1 MAIAQPPI
9 VPIVGGG
16 PAGMSCALWLKSYG
30 LRPLIV
36 EHSARLGGM
45 QRASPYP
52 NLGLLGAPGKT
63 ARENADAFERHIE
76 SEAIE
81 TLRETAPVRVQTNGD
96 GGFTLELAGADG
108 AIRSVAA
115 PALVIATGTAFRGSE
130 WIGRVAGARA
140 LVAAGRILPNPAAA
154 GEPDIDL
161 GAHVLIVGGGDN
173 AFDVAHQIARPGR
186 RVTVA
191 LRGAKPRAQPA
202 LVERAYRSANAEIRA
217 NAEVTA
223 LIDGGHGIAVQFDDG
238 SALVADRVVLC
249 LGFTPNT
256 REPWIESL
264 GLKMDGNGYLAVDA
278 GMVTSHRGVFAIGDV
293 SNPRNPCTAS
303 ALAAGATAARAIH
316 DRLTGAQP

>member
-1 MAIAQPPI
+1 MSI

-16 PAGMSCALWLKSYG
+16 PAGMSCALWLKTYG

-36 EHSARLGGM
+36 ERQARLGGM

-76 SEAIE
+76 IEAIE
-81 TLRETAPVRVQTNGD
+81 TLRETAPVGVREQDG

-108 AIRSVAA
+108 GARSVAA

-140 LVAAGRILPNPAAA
+140 LVADGRILPNPAAA
-154 GEPDIDL
+154 GEPGIDL
-161 GAHVLIVGGGDN
+161 GSQVLIVGGGDN

-191 LRGAKPRAQPA
+191 MRAAKPRAQPV
-202 LVERAYRSANAEIRA
+202 LVERAHRAANAEIRTDA
-217 NAEVTA
+217 AVTA
-223 LIDGGHGIAVQFDDG
+223 LIDGGHGVAVQFADG
-238 SALVADRVVLC
+238 SALVADRIVLC
-249 LGFTPNT
+249 LGFAPNT
-256 REPWIESL
+256 GEPWIESL
-264 GLKMDGNGYLAVDA
+264 GLTTDGHGYIAVGAD
-278 GMVTSHRGVFAIGDV
+278 METSRRGVFAIGDV
-293 SNPRNPCTAS
+293 SNPRNPCTAT
-303 ALAAGATAARAIH
+303 ALAAGAAAARAIH
-316 DRLTGAQP
+316 NRLTGIQP